1 MTEPVHRRIR
11 SFVLRAGR
19 MTDGQQRAMQAQ
31 WPKYGCDLDQGLQSF
46 GHPLVVELGFGM
58 GASLLQQCQQE
69 PEKTFVGIE
78 VHPPGVGRL
87 LSQAAEAGV
96 ENLKVYQEDGIEVL
110 NRCIADHSVD
120 RFQLYFPDP
129 WHKKR
134 HHKRRIVQPEFAQL
148 IHRKLVPGGLF
159 HLATDWEPYAEYM
172 REVMDAAP
180 GFADARNGDPSKP
193 DWRPITKFQTR
204 GEKLGHGV
212 WDWVY
217 RAV

>member
-1 MTEPVHRRIR
+1 MTQPVHRRIR

-19 MTDGQQRAMQAQ
+19 MTDAQQRAVQEQ
-31 WPKYGCDLDQGLQSF
+31 WPRFGLEVSQGVVE
-46 GHPLVVELGFGM
+46 HPRPTVLELGFGM
-58 GASLLQQCQQE
+58 GASLLTQCQQE
-69 PEKTFVGIE
+69 PDKTFVGIE

-87 LSQAAEAGV
+87 LSQAAEAEV
-96 ENLKVYQEDGIEVL
+96 NNLKVYQEDGIEVL
-110 NRCIADHSVD
+110 RQAITDASLD

-134 HHKRRIVQPEFAQL
+134 HHKRRIVQPDFVALVRQ
-148 IHRKLVPGGLF
+148 KLAPGGLF

-172 REVMDAAP
+172 NEVMNAAP
-180 GFADARNGDPSKP
+180 GFVDDRDGDRSKP
-193 DWRPITKFQTR
+193 DWRPVTKFQTR

-212 WDWVY
+212 WDLVY